1 MFYVGLDVHSKMIA
15 ICALNEDGKVMQ
27 RCEVRQV
34 DQLLAVL
41 RRLPDRFEVCF
52 EASTGYGWCYELLQP
67 LASRVVV
74 AHPGLL
80 RLIFHS
86 KRKNDRKDA
95 ERLAK
100 LLFLGEVPAVHVPAA
115 EIRAWRELINFR
127 RKMIQKRTRTKNE
140 IRALLRGVR
149 AVPPRRPG
157 LWTKAGQDWLKALSF
172 TQPLQAIRRDLLVQE
187 LESLAAQ
194 IRRVEIELNRFS
206 QDNPAVHQLRTI
218 PGVGLRTAEAIVA
231 FLDDPHRFAHS
242 KKIGSYFGLVPCQD
256 QSAGKN
262 KLGHITRDGSAT
274 VRQLLTEAVWQAVR
288 RSPTVRAYLERVQRK
303 DPERKKI
310 AIVAT
315 AHYLARVMY
324 AMLRDGTI
332 WKEKLIAA

>member
-15 ICALNEDGKVMQ
+15 VCVLNDEGKVWQ

-34 DQLLAVL
+34 DQLLGVL
-41 RRLPDRFEVCF
+41 QRLPDRFEACF

-80 RLIFHS
+80 RLIFRS

-95 ERLAK
+95 EKLAK
-100 LLFLGEVPAVHVPAA
+100 LLFLNAVPAVHVPTAQ
-115 EIRAWRELINFR
+115 IRAWRELINFR
-127 RKMIQKRTRTKNE
+127 RKMVQKRTRTKNE
-140 IRALLRGVR
+140 VRALLRTIG
-149 AVPPRRPG
+149 AIPPRRPG

-172 TQPLQAIRRDLLVQE
+172 TQPLQALRRDILVQE
-187 LESLAAQ
+187 LESLTVQ
-194 IRRVEIELNRFS
+194 VRRVETELSRFS
-206 QDNPAVHQLRTI
+206 QDNPAVHQLQTI
-218 PGVGLRTAEAIVA
+218 PGVGLRTAEAVVA
-231 FLDDPHRFAHS
+231 FIDDPHRFAHS
-242 KKIGSYFGLVPCQD
+242 KIIGSYFGMVPCQD

-288 RSPTVRAYLERVQRK
+288 RSPTIRAYLQRVQRD
-303 DPERKKI
+303 DPTRKKI
-310 AIVAT
+310 AVVAT

-332 WKEKLIAA
+332 WKEKPIAA